1 MPPRTIAL
9 IIALLALIAGI
20 AHGDFFETWKN
31 AATL

>member
-9 IIALLALIAGI
+9 LIALLALMVGI
-20 AHGDFFETWKN
+20 AQGDFFETWKN